1 MRDIQPLVTPRLIVL
16 ENQPSFPDE
25 DLSET
30 NAAYVSHDLTTNQSE
45 RSHGASFETNLVPL
59 FRLGHEALQMNALPS
74 EDSRVSYDA
83 FCGGFAA
90 SEFAMALVRPRL
102 YDGTRAVEA
111 TGELLRSGVTAPITL
126 ADQYRDWLDTHAN
139 TFGVIADVSI
149 ARGDTIKQTQ
159 ARSIG
164 ACTAMIFQ
172 RGSLFV
178 L

>member
-1 MRDIQPLVTPRLIVL
+1 MRDIQPLITPRLMVI
-16 ENQPSFPDE
+16 ESQPEFPDE
-25 DLSET
+25 DLSEA
-30 NAAYVSHDLTTNQSE
+30 NAAYLSHDLTTNQAE
-45 RSHGASFETNLVPL
+45 RAHAASFETNLVPL

-74 EDSRVSYDA
+74 EDSRISYDA
-83 FCGGFAA
+83 FCDGFAA
-90 SEFAMALVRPRL
+90 SEFAMAFVRPRL
-102 YDGTRAVEA
+102 YDGIRAVEA
-111 TGELLRSGVTAPITL
+111 THELIRSGVTASISL
-126 ADQYRDWLDTHAN
+126 ADQYRDWLDTHIN

-159 ARSIG
+159 ARAIG

>member
-1 MRDIQPLVTPRLIVL
+1 MVMESQPA
-16 ENQPSFPDE
+16 FPDE

-30 NAAYVSHDLTTNQSE
+30 NAAFMSHDLTTNLSE
-45 RSHGASFETNLVPL
+45 RAYATSFETNLVPI
-59 FRLGHEALQMNALPS
+59 FRLGHEALQIRELPS
-74 EDSRVSYDA
+74 EDSRASYDA
-83 FCGGFAA
+83 FCDGFAA
-90 SEFAMALVRPRL
+90 SEFVMASVRRRI

-111 TGELLRSGVTAPITL
+111 TGELLRSGTAAAKIL
-126 ADQYRDWLDTHAN
+126 SQQYQSWLDTHIN